1 MTPSTEAAPRASTR
15 QQILAFFDGRP
26 GKHSTGEISTH
37 VNAPQNTIYT
47 TLSDMVARGEL
58 VRVSLGQYCL
68 YGDPAAPASVPTPAA
83 PEAATTDQAAAPAD
97 PPTQGTTE
105 WAIWDTGE
113 LLVRVDGTTVIV
125 SASDTRRLAAF
136 LARCVGDEA

>member
-1 MTPSTEAAPRASTR
+1 MTTSSDAAPRTSAR

-68 YGDPAAPASVPTPAA
+68 YGDPAAPAAAA
-83 PEAATTDQAAAPAD
+83 PEAAPEAAADPED
-97 PPTQGTTE
+97 PPTPGATE

-136 LARCVGDEA
+136 LARCVGNEA

>member
-1 MTPSTEAAPRASTR
+1 MTTSTDAAPRASAR

-26 GKHSTGEISTH
+26 GEHSTGEISTH
-37 VNAPQNTIYT
+37 VNAPQNTIYK

-68 YGDPAAPASVPTPAA
+68 YGDPAAPAAPPAAA
-83 PEAATTDQAAAPAD
+83 PEAAADDAAAPAA
-97 PPTQGTTE
+97 PPTPGATE

-113 LLVRVDGTTVIV
+113 LLVRVDGQTVLV
-125 SASDTRRLAAF
+125 SAGDTRRLAAF
-136 LARCVGDEA
+136 LARCVGDDA

>member
-15 QQILAFFDGRP
+15 QQILAYFEGRP

-68 YGDPAAPASVPTPAA
+68 YGDPAAPAAPPAAA
-83 PEAATTDQAAAPAD
+83 PEAAADDAAAPAA
-97 PPTQGTTE
+97 PPTPGATE

-113 LLVRVDGTTVIV
+113 LLVRVDGQTVLV
-125 SASDTRRLAAF
+125 SAGDTRRLAAF
-136 LARCVGDEA
+136 LARCVGDDA

>member
-1 MTPSTEAAPRASTR
+1 MTTSTDAAPRASTR
-15 QQILAFFDGRP
+15 QQILAYFEGRP

-68 YGDPAAPASVPTPAA
+68 YGDPAAPAAPPAAA
-83 PEAATTDQAAAPAD
+83 PEAAADDAAAPAA
-97 PPTQGTTE
+97 PPTPGATE

-113 LLVRVDGTTVIV
+113 LLVRVDGQTVLV
-125 SASDTRRLAAF
+125 SAGDTRRLAAF
-136 LARCVGDEA
+136 LARCVGDDA